1 MSLEI
6 SQARLEHGSKFFCM
20 RPAMKY
26 VNPASYKRI
35 SKDCVC
41 KFKAVQSLLSISVLG
56 AFRLTAT

>member
-6 SQARLEHGSKFFCM
+6 SQARLEHGSKFFYM

-26 VNPASYKRI
+26 MNPASYKRI
-35 SKDCVC
+35 SKDYVC
-41 KFKAVQSLLSISVLG
+41 KFKAIQSLLLISVLG